1 MRRLPEL
8 LVLVVCLVSAAVFP
22 NVPAQIANDVS
33 WLIPF
38 PAPAPAR
45 EASSVFLAFAIPVV
59 LVLLLAAFRWTMSD
73 RGRTTT
79 ARVLPSWL
87 ATPGDRAPGY
97 EKFSASLDLIL
108 LCVIALV
115 ASVHL
120 GFLATALS
128 WHGPISSLV
137 GVVFGVSMMT
147 MGNVMPRLRPN
158 PIAGLR
164 SDAMLRNPT
173 AWRNAHA
180 SFGRMWV
187 VGGGLVVA
195 TALFAPRYSLIAFV
209 TLTILSLLVAS
220 IVTRRALNARNDA
233 VAV

>member
-1 MRRLPEL
+1 MHRLPEL
-8 LVLVVCLVSAAVFP
+8 LVLVVCIVSAAAFP
-22 NVPAQIANDVS
+22 SLPAQLANDVS
-33 WLIPF
+33 WLLPF

-45 EASSVFLAFAIPVV
+45 EASRVFLAFAIPVI
-59 LVLLLAAFRWTMSD
+59 LVLLLAAFRWAMSD
-73 RGRTTT
+73 RGRATT
-79 ARVLPSWL
+79 ARVLPAWL
-87 ATPGDRAPGY
+87 ATPGDHAPAY
-97 EKFSASLDLIL
+97 EKFSASLDLII
-108 LCVIALV
+108 LCIIALV

-164 SDAMLRNPT
+164 IDAMLRNPT

-187 VGGGLVVA
+187 VGGVLVVA

-209 TLTILSLLVAS
+209 TVTILSVLVAP
-220 IVTRRALNARNDA
+220 IITRRALNARNDA

>member
-8 LVLVVCLVSAAVFP
+8 LVLIICIVSAAAFP
-22 NVPAQIANDVS
+22 KVPAQIANDVS
-33 WLIPF
+33 WLLPF
-38 PAPAPAR
+38 AAPAPAPV
-45 EASSVFLAFAIPVV
+45 ASRVFLVFMIPVM
-59 LVLLLAAFRWTMSD
+59 LVLLLAAFRWAMSD
-73 RGRTTT
+73 RGRAAT

-87 ATPGDRAPGY
+87 ATPGDRGPAY
-97 EKFSASLDLIL
+97 ERFSASLDLIIL
-108 LCVIALV
+108 SVIALV

-137 GVVFGVSMMT
+137 GVVFGVSMVT

-187 VGGGLVVA
+187 VGGVLVVA
-195 TALFAPRYSLIAFV
+195 TALFAPRYSLVAFV
-209 TLTILSLLVAS
+209 TALILSLLVAP
-220 IVTRRALNARNDA
+220 IIMRRALNARHDA
-233 VAV
+233 VAL